1 MNSLILNRE
10 FKLPDDHWYQ
20 IAPLGEFVHAGAG
33 VVQIVDAAACALMV
47 QRFEVDTKLP
57 NFAGLLVDFDH
68 FSLDTDKRS
77 EAAGWITAL
86 EARLPESSE
95 PRMDTNSHESGSAT
109 GGEVGVIRSAG
120 AQANSANGASNGEK
134 NTGGYGLWANIRWS
148 DVGKAAV
155 EGGRYR
161 FLSPV
166 WARKDCEELGENR
179 LRPVRLLNAAVTNDP
194 NLKGMVPLSNRRE
207 ISTTD
212 GTDTTDRDK
221 ASGGGVEPRINT
233 NGHESGN
240 ATDGERHVNSLGILP
255 AGISVPGASNGDGD
269 PPSQG
274 LRRDVQD
281 ARKVDFESKG
291 EEQIKNGGD
300 EPSASCAS
308 RRVNMKKVIEAL
320 LNRLG
325 LASDAKEEDVLVAM
339 EKLPSGDDFSA
350 LQNSLTEAQGEKDA
364 LAKDVESLEQ
374 ELVNRDLSEFEDV
387 ISDSTRSFWTEQLV
401 QNREGARGAL
411 GELVAKRSDPPQSR
425 DNGKAGGQ
433 AAADSRTRKP
443 LHNRREARPLPR
455 TGAGGDQADAGK
467 ETLAVKIR
475 NRAHELCKGEGIAF
489 SVAFQRAERELIED

>member
-1 MNSLILNRE
+1 MNTLILNRD
-10 FKLPDDHWYQ
+10 FRLPEDGWYQ
-20 IAPLGEFVHAGAG
+20 VAPVGDFPHSATD
-33 VVQIVDAAACALMV
+33 VVQVIDAVACVSMV
-47 QRFEVDTKLP
+47 NRFAEEAMDE
-57 NFAGLLVDFDH
+57 NFAGLLIDFDH
-68 FSLDTDKRS
+68 FSLDSKNKS
-77 EAAGWITAL
+77 EAAGWVTAL
-86 EARLPESSE
+86 EARLPENVSRGDAE
-95 PRMDTNSHESGSAT
+95 GAESGGQGTDRPTPA
-109 GGEVGVIRSAG
+109 
-120 AQANSANGASNGEK
+120 
-134 NTGGYGLWANIRWS
+134 GYGLWAQIRWS
-148 DVGKAAV
+148 DLGKAAV

-194 NLKGMVPLSNRRE
+194 NLKGMVPLSNRSGDVSR
-207 ISTTD
+207 
-212 GTDTTDRDK
+212 RDAEGAEGDM

-255 AGISVPGASNGDGD
+255 AGISVPGASNGEGER
-269 PPSQG
+269 Q
-274 LRRDVQD
+274 
-281 ARKVDFESKG
+281 KVDFGSKG

-300 EPSASCAS
+300 EPSASDAS

-489 SVAFQRAERELIED
+489 SVAFRRAERELIGD